1 MKKNAFH
8 RLRVFVAD
16 RRGSIAVVGAIVA
29 SVVAGSGA
37 LVVEQA
43 LVLRTER
50 ALQAST
56 EMAALAGAQ
65 DLATSADAAIATATS
80 YAAKNPVVGQTVSAV
95 SGYPKAVCLTSTNIA
110 CGSVGANAL
119 VVRQQIVM
127 PLVFG
132 KYFGFASKTMVA
144 TATASAQGGAGKA
157 VDVMFVLDTT
167 RSMTNTDARCSISGA
182 SRLAC
187 AEAGVRKLLLAANP
201 SLVQAGLA
209 IFPPVKTSTD
219 AAREYACSGAA
230 PAIAKYNAT
239 APVYTILGLS
249 SDYKS
254 SSAATSLNSASNIVR
269 AVGGV
274 SGCAGLQAI
283 GGVGTYFADSISAA
297 QAELQTHG
305 RPEAHKVIVFLSDGD
320 AGASSSNVGSSKYS
334 NQCHQ
339 GIAAAQA
346 AAAAGIS
353 VYSAA
358 YGAANSGGCSTDNP
372 AISPCATMQQIAT
385 SADKFFPDSGASS
398 VSCTSTVNTA
408 SDIIGIFTAIGAS
421 LSTSAPRLILNSTS

>member
-1 MKKNAFH
+1 
-8 RLRVFVAD
+8 
-16 RRGSIAVVGAIVA
+16 
-29 SVVAGSGA
+29 
-37 LVVEQA
+37 
-43 LVLRTER
+43 
-50 ALQAST
+50 
-56 EMAALAGAQ
+56 
-65 DLATSADAAIATATS
+65 
-80 YAAKNPVVGQTVSAV
+80 
-95 SGYPKAVCLTSTNIA
+95 
-110 CGSVGANAL
+110 
-119 VVRQQIVM
+119 
-127 PLVFG
+127 
-132 KYFGFASKTMVA
+132 
-144 TATASAQGGAGKA
+144 
-157 VDVMFVLDTT
+157 
-167 RSMTNTDARCSISGA
+167 
-182 SRLAC
+182 
-187 AEAGVRKLLLAANP
+187 
-201 SLVQAGLA
+201 
-209 IFPPVKTSTD
+209 
-219 AAREYACSGAA
+219 
-230 PAIAKYNAT
+230 
-239 APVYTILGLS
+239 TILGLS

-320 AGASSSNVGSSKYS
+320 AGAASSNVGSSKYA

-339 GIAAAQA
+339 GISAAQA

>member
-1 MKKNAFH
+1 MKTKVFEGLWAFA
-8 RLRVFVAD
+8 AD

-29 SVVAGSGA
+29 SVIAGSGA
-37 LVVEQA
+37 LAVQEA

-56 EMAALAGAQ
+56 DMAALAGAQ
-65 DLATSADAAIATATS
+65 DLNTSADAAIATATS
-80 YAAKNPVVGQTVSAV
+80 YAGRNPVAGQTVVAV
-95 SGYPKAVCLTSTNIA
+95 SGYPKAVCLASTNIS

-119 VVRQQIVM
+119 VVKQQIVA

-132 KYFGFASKTMVA
+132 KYFGFASKTMIA

-167 RSMTNTDARCSISGA
+167 RSMTNTDARCSISGVT
-182 SRLAC
+182 RLSC

-201 SLVQAGLA
+201 SLVRTGLA
-209 IFPPVKTSTD
+209 IFPPVKTATD
-219 AAREYACSGAA
+219 AARDYACSGPA

-239 APVYTILGLS
+239 APIYTILGLS

-254 SSAATSLNSASNIVR
+254 SPGETTLNSTSNIVR

-283 GGVGTYFADSISAA
+283 GGVGTYFADAIVAA
-297 QAELQTHG
+297 QAELQAHG
-305 RPEAHKVIVFLSDGD
+305 RSDARKVIIFLSDGD
-320 AGASSSNVGSSKYS
+320 AGASSSNVGSSKYA

-385 SADKFFPDSGASS
+385 SADNFFPDSGASS
-398 VSCTSTVNTA
+398 VSCTSTINSAT
-408 SDIIGIFTAIGAS
+408 DIIGIFTAIGAS
-421 LSTSAPRLILNSTS
+421 LSATAPRLILNSTS